1 MLDNITKR
9 KIDSA
14 RQILVGKVPD
24 PKAQVEQITNAL
36 VYKFMDDMDKES
48 EELGGEARFFAN
60 GFSQYSW
67 TKLMDNRLS
76 GQERLDLY
84 AEAIVNMSKNPHIPQ
99 LFRDIFK
106 GAFLPFRDPRT
117 LSLFLKEINEF
128 NYDHSENLGNAF
140 EYLLSIL
147 GSQGDAG
154 QFRTPRHIIDFIVE
168 VVNPKKNETILDPA
182 CGTAGF
188 LISAYKHI
196 LKTNSS
202 NFKPEEEK
210 AEDKIVQG
218 ETALET
224 IIQEKQNYRGD
235 LLSPDD
241 RTKITQ
247 NIVGYDISPDMVKL
261 ALVNLYLH
269 GFSDPKIYEYDT
281 LSSEKRWGEN
291 FDVILANPPFMTPKG
306 GIVPHKKFFIQ
317 ANRAEVLFVDYI
329 AEHLSNKGRAGIIV
343 PEGIIFQSA
352 NAYKNLR
359 KNLIENWGLY
369 AVVSLPSG
377 VFQPY
382 SGVKTSILLID
393 KEFAKKSK
401 DILFIKVGNDGF
413 DLGAQRKKI
422 DKNDLPKALEVLERF
437 KEKEP
442 LSYGDFQNYKD
453 IAFSVPK
460 NKICEN
466 GDYNLTG
473 ERYKVDLSESLKAN
487 FETIA
492 KALEPH
498 QKIFK
503 DITKHHQKQAEQI
516 QKSIQPVIDQFNKQ
530 QEFINE
536 AFKSIQAPI
545 QQMQKALEDYDF
557 SKLQELAEL
566 AKEGLTKNQW
576 PIFKLGEL
584 EKQEKIKFL
593 RGQGISKKDIMEDGK
608 NKCIHYG
615 EIYTLYQPIIKN
627 VISRTDFEGKILSK
641 KGDIL
646 IPSTTTADAM
656 GIAVARSLNEDKVV
670 LGGDINIIRTENKH
684 VLSNYLALLIS
695 TPPLKNELATYA
707 KGVNILHISNSD
719 IRNLE
724 IPLPPLEVQEQIVAE
739 IEQYQ
744 KIIDGARQVVE
755 NWKPNF
761 RIDPSWEMVELGE
774 VCEELFAGGDAPKQY
789 SKEKTEEFNIPIL
802 SNGKDEKS
810 LYGYG
815 KEARVF
821 KPSITISARGTIGY
835 STIQTEPYLPIVRL
849 IVAIPN
855 EEKIKLKFLKYIIDT
870 IQIYNNGNSIPQ
882 LTIPMIKNEKIPLP
896 PLEVQ
901 EQIVAEIEAEQNV
914 VNANKELM
922 EKMEKKIE
930 AKIGEVWGEE
940 I

>member
-84 AEAIVNMSKNPHIPQ
+84 AEAIANMSKNPHIPQ

-247 NIVGYDISPDMVKL
+247 NIAGYDISPDMVKL

-269 GFSDPKIYEYDT
+269 GFSDPKIFEYDT

-393 KEFAKKSK
+393 REFAKRSK
-401 DILFIKVGNDGF
+401 DVLFIKVENDGF

-437 KEKEP
+437 KEKEF
-442 LSYGDFQNYKD
+442 LSYGDFKNYRD
-453 IAFSVPK
+453 IAFSAPK
-460 NKICEN
+460 DKICEN

-487 FETIA
+487 FETIT
-492 KALEPH
+492 KTLEPY
-498 QKIFK
+498 QKIFT
-503 DITKHHQKQAEQI
+503 DIAEHHKKEAEQI
-516 QKSIQPVIDQFNKQ
+516 QKSIQPIFDQFQKQ
-530 QEFINE
+530 QEVINE
-536 AFKSIQAPI
+536 TFKNIQASI
-545 QQMQKALEDYDF
+545 QQMQKAFKSFDY
-557 SKLQELAEL
+557 SHLLELAQKVAEEINTN
-566 AKEGLTKNQW
+566 KW
-576 PIFKLGEL
+576 PMVELGEVCNL
-584 EKQEKIKFL
+584 VRGITYEKDDEVQENGLKVLRANNINLDNSLNFEDIK
-593 RGQGISKKDIMEDGK
+593 QISKSVNLSKDKKLKKDDIFICLASGSKSHIGKVAFVEKDIDYYFGGFMGVVRTNQD
-608 NKCIHYG
+608 NKAISSYIFQQLKSFKFNDYLRK
-615 EIYTLYQPIIKN
+615 EISGANINNLN
-627 VISRTDFEGKILSK
+627 SKILS
-641 KGDIL
+641 
-646 IPSTTTADAM
+646 
-656 GIAVARSLNEDKVV
+656 
-670 LGGDINIIRTENKH
+670 
-684 VLSNYLALLIS
+684 NY
-695 TPPLKNELATYA
+695 K
-707 KGVNILHISNSD
+707 
-719 IRNLE
+719 

-744 KIIDGARQVVE
+744 KVIDGAKQVVE
-755 NWKPNF
+755 NWKPSF

-774 VCEELFAGGDAPKQY
+774 V
-789 SKEKTEEFNIPIL
+789 
-802 SNGKDEKS
+802 
-810 LYGYG
+810 
-815 KEARVF
+815 
-821 KPSITISARGTIGY
+821 
-835 STIQTEPYLPIVRL
+835 IQTITPPNKIQKNEFKTSGKFPIIDQSQDEIAGWSDDENSVIKSEKDLVVFGDHTCNIKYVDFSFVQGADGIKILKTNDDLLPKFLYFVLKTKPLESDGYKRHFT
-849 IVAIPN
+849 
-855 EEKIKLKFLKYIIDT
+855 KLKLY
-870 IQIYNNGNSIPQ
+870 
-882 LTIPMIKNEKIPLP
+882 KIPLP

-901 EQIVAEIEAEQNV
+901 EQIVAEIEAEQKI

-922 EKMEKKIE
+922 EKMEKKVE
-930 AKIGEVWGEE
+930 AKISEVWGDE

>member
-1 MLDNITKR
+1 MLDNATKR

-24 PKAQVEQITNAL
+24 PKAQVEQITTAL

-76 GQERLDLY
+76 GQERLELY
-84 AEAIVNMSKNPHIPQ
+84 AEAIANMSKNPHIPQ

-247 NIVGYDISPDMVKL
+247 NIAGYDISPDMVKL

-269 GFSDPKIYEYDT
+269 GFSDPKIFEYDT
-281 LSSEKRWGEN
+281 LSSEKRWDEH
-291 FDVILANPPFMTPKG
+291 FDIILANPPFMTPKG
-306 GIVPHKKFFIQ
+306 GIVPHKRFSIQ

-329 AEHLSNKGRAGIIV
+329 AEHLSIKGRAGIIV

-352 NAYKNLR
+352 GAYKNLR

-382 SGVKTSILLID
+382 SGVKTSILLMD
-393 KEFAKKSK
+393 REFAKRT
-401 DILFIKVGNDGF
+401 DEILFLKIENDGF
-413 DLGAQRKKI
+413 DLGAQRRKI
-422 DKNDLPKALEVLERF
+422 DKNDLPDCLQVLESWKKDQTVDESSKLAF
-437 KEKEP
+437 AVKKEK
-442 LSYGDFQNYKD
+442 
-453 IAFSVPK
+453 IA
-460 NKICEN
+460 EN

-473 ERYKVDLSESLKAN
+473 DRYREVVDYSNAKWPMVELGEVCDLVRGITYGKDDEVEENGLKVLRANNINLDSSLNFEDIKQISKNVNLSEEK
-487 FETIA
+487 
-492 KALEPH
+492 
-498 QKIFK
+498 
-503 DITKHHQKQAEQI
+503 
-516 QKSIQPVIDQFNKQ
+516 
-530 QEFINE
+530 
-536 AFKSIQAPI
+536 
-545 QQMQKALEDYDF
+545 
-557 SKLQELAEL
+557 KL
-566 AKEGLTKNQW
+566 
-576 PIFKLGEL
+576 
-584 EKQEKIKFL
+584 
-593 RGQGISKKDIMEDGK
+593 KKDDIFICLASGSKAHIGK
-608 NKCIHYG
+608 VAFVENDTDYYFGGFMGVVRTNENKKAKSMYIFQQLKSSKFNDYLRK
-615 EIYTLYQPIIKN
+615 EISGVNINNLN
-627 VISRTDFEGKILSK
+627 SKILSNYK
-641 KGDIL
+641 
-646 IPSTTTADAM
+646 IP
-656 GIAVARSLNEDKVV
+656 I
-670 LGGDINIIRTENKH
+670 
-684 VLSNYLALLIS
+684 
-695 TPPLKNELATYA
+695 
-707 KGVNILHISNSD
+707 
-719 IRNLE
+719 
-724 IPLPPLEVQEQIVAE
+724 PPLEVQEQIVSE
-739 IEQYQ
+739 IGQYQ
-744 KIIDGARQVVE
+744 KIIDGAKQVVE
-755 NWKPNF
+755 NWKPSF

-774 VCEELFAGGDAPKQY
+774 VFKIESGGTPDSQNSEYWDGDIKWATLVDIPENIEIISNTKR
-789 SKEKTEEFNIPIL
+789 KITEEGL
-802 SNGKDEKS
+802 KKS
-810 LYGYG
+810 
-815 KEARVF
+815 
-821 KPSITISARGTIGY
+821 SAKLLPKGTILVSSRATIGRIAIIDCEMATNQGFKNIIIDEENNSLFIAY
-835 STIQTEPYLPIVRL
+835 MLSKQVEKMKLLASGGTFKEISKSAISTI
-849 IVAIPN
+849 
-855 EEKIKLKFLKYIIDT
+855 
-870 IQIYNNGNSIPQ
+870 
-882 LTIPMIKNEKIPLP
+882 KIPLP
-896 PLEVQ
+896 SLEVQ
-901 EQIVAEIEAEQNV
+901 EQIVAEIEAEQKI

-930 AKIGEVWGEE
+930 TKIGEVWGDE